1 MRWPEPAVWQSGV
14 ARTALPFPS
23 PRHETRACPSFANNK
38 CASRASP
45 TCVGGRLNKRRLDA
59 LMRPPLTSG
68 RARSDLVAEHV
79 HAGGTARVALALRVG
94 LELVDVHFAAR
105 PGLLIGN
112 MRALLRCR
120 CRIGNPKR
128 QRNRQRDDDAERLE
142 LQHAGLHL

>member
-1 MRWPEPAVWQSGV
+1 MRWPEPAVGCP
-14 ARTALPFPS
+14 RTALPFPS
-23 PRHETRACPSFANNK
+23 PRAG
-38 CASRASP
+38 ASRASP
-45 TCVGGRLNKRRLDA
+45 TCVGGRLNKRRLNA

-68 RARSDLVAEHV
+68 LARSDLVAEHV

-105 PGLLIGN
+105 PGLLIGG